1 MAKELYTNTELID
14 TLILDCNEAVKAVA
28 SGQMIQWCKLMYEMV
43 IKLSNLKKG
52 IQNDLANREQ
62 TITAL
67 TQQLRAVGVDIQTID
82 ISEIT
87 QEKEGATDGE

>member
-14 TLILDCNEAVKAVA
+14 TLIMDCNEAVKAVA

-43 IKLSNLKKG
+43 VKLANLKKG
-52 IQNDLANREQ
+52 IRNDLENREQ
-62 TITAL
+62 TIAAL